1 MKGRESQAIENTK
14 KKKKKSSG
22 PKVSLGNLVVALKP

>member
-1 MKGRESQAIENTK
+1 MKGRESQALDNT